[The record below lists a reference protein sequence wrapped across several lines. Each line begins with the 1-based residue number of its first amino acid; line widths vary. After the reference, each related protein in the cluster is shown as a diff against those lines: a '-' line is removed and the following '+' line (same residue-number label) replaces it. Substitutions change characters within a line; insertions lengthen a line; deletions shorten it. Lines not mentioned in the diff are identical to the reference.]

1 MLLKEVDKKL
11 VMVFMSAIGGGGV
24 KMHFIKMYLFSVLG
38 LRETE
43 GIPPKRIAVGWF
55 FLVSFF
61 LVSM

>member
-11 VMVFMSAIGGGGV
+11 VMVFMSAIGGGV

-55 FLVSFF
+55 FLV
-61 LVSM
+61 